1 MNKYTFE
8 LTSIIEELDYLYNR
22 DEQKLERCSLDIF
35 NDVLFMLEPFTVNDA
50 HGDIAELEKK
60 VLLLEENENE

>member
-60 VLLLEENENE
+60 EENENE